1 MSTPTP
7 ESPVGPPS
15 FDVRPQQRRSALA
28 SLNALS
34 PVPTYLGLG
43 LVLLGFVLIGI
54 TWVQVAGEVN
64 VAAQVPYFASGGF
77 GGLAFVMAGLTT
89 VSVAAKRRD
98 SLLRA
103 AQMELLASALYELR
117 AGLTKER

>member
-1 MSTPTP
+1 MSTSTS
-7 ESPVGPPS
+7 ESITGPAG
-15 FDVRPQQRRSALA
+15 FEARPQPRRSALA
-28 SLNALS
+28 SLNAMS

-43 LVLLGFVLIGI
+43 LVLIGFVLIGI

-64 VAAQVPYFASGGF
+64 VAAQLPYFASGGF
-77 GGLAFVMAGLTT
+77 GGLGFIMAGLTT

-117 AGLTKER
+117 AAQQER